1 MRKKK
6 FYKVFIIKIVP
17 FLFIGFS
24 IGVIAIWPGLVSG
37 NNRRCFFNILKDG
50 SDGDIQLKTMLKVK
64 PNYLLKIKNARNNY
78 LKVLLIGDS
87 CFRNFWKSKFW
98 LRGKEFVFFKLLSKL
113 LLDIFKSEFI
123 LKYNLI
129 KYFIGKTGSKP
140 VVFLARI

>member
-6 FYKVFIIKIVP
+6 FYKVFIIKILP
-17 FLFIGFS
+17 FIFIGFS
-24 IGVIAIWPGLVSG
+24 IGVIAIWPGIVSG

-87 CFRNFWKSKFW
+87 CFRNF
-98 LRGKEFVFFKLLSKL
+98 
-113 LLDIFKSEFI
+113 
-123 LKYNLI
+123 
-129 KYFIGKTGSKP
+129 
-140 VVFLARI
+140 

>member
-1 MRKKK
+1 MKKKK

-24 IGVIAIWPGLVSG
+24 IGVIAIWPGIVSG

-87 CFRNFWKSKFW
+87 CFRNF
-98 LRGKEFVFFKLLSKL
+98 
-113 LLDIFKSEFI
+113 
-123 LKYNLI
+123 
-129 KYFIGKTGSKP
+129 
-140 VVFLARI
+140 

>member
-17 FLFIGFS
+17 FIFIGFS

-87 CFRNFWKSKFW
+87 CFRNF
-98 LRGKEFVFFKLLSKL
+98 
-113 LLDIFKSEFI
+113 
-123 LKYNLI
+123 
-129 KYFIGKTGSKP
+129 
-140 VVFLARI
+140 

>member
-17 FLFIGFS
+17 FIFIGFS
-24 IGVIAIWPGLVSG
+24 IGVIAIWPGIVSG

-87 CFRNFWKSKFW
+87 CFRNF
-98 LRGKEFVFFKLLSKL
+98 
-113 LLDIFKSEFI
+113 
-123 LKYNLI
+123 
-129 KYFIGKTGSKP
+129 
-140 VVFLARI
+140 